1 MKYLSLCF
9 LWLIIVQVS
18 AQPAPNEKDI
28 LTCTQKRVGVYMSFA
43 EFRSNSPSIAD
54 TSVLGDGKR
63 KSRKLKDT
71 PGADPIVWGYCTGD
85 KVYYQV
91 DDNWYVEFKTLDRY
105 CLFTAR
111 YTSFV
116 PLMVGTGTIG
126 VPIYRKGQFVLNIN
140 NGKYYQLTKKVMKT
154 VLKQDSEL
162 YAQYKA
168 DKKRK
173 KRYEFYIME
182 SCKRNPGQ
190 IKPF

>member
-1 MKYLSLCF
+1 MKHLF
-9 LWLIIVQVS
+9 LFLLLIVFYQAA
-18 AQPAPNEKDI
+18 AQAPNENDI

-43 EFRSNSPSIAD
+43 EFRSNSPSVSD

-63 KSRKLKDT
+63 KKSKVKGT
-71 PGADPIVWGYCTGD
+71 PGPDPIAWGYCTGE
-85 KVYYQV
+85 KVYHQAEAGR
-91 DDNWYVEFKTLDRY
+91 YVEFKTLDRY
-105 CLFTAR
+105 CLFTAY
-111 YTSFV
+111 YTNHIPV
-116 PLMVGTGTIG
+116 MVGSGMIPIG
-126 VPIYRKGQFVLNIN
+126 IPVEGVFVLNIN
-140 NGKYYQLTKKVMKT
+140 NGNYYQLTKKIMKKI
-154 VLKQDSEL
+154 LEQDEEL